1 MAVSYGLLL
10 KEIKGRQAKL
20 LMNPALWT
28 FRHTQALGGS
38 ELIKAREIEGGQVK
52 LYLNPAL

>member
-1 MAVSYGLLL
+1 MYCTA
-10 KEIKGRQAKL
+10 AKL